1 MTTLEVKLNLSEQ
14 LARDAEAAGL
24 LKPKAI
30 ERLLRDAVRRNAL
43 RRFLAVANR
52 VKAAKVP
59 SMSLEAI
66 QAEVRAVRKSKRA
79 AGC

>member
-1 MTTLEVKLNLSEQ
+1 MTTLEVKLTLPEQ
-14 LARDAEAAGL
+14 LAKDLEATGL

-30 ERLLRDAVRRNAL
+30 ERLLREAARRRAL
-43 RRFLAVANR
+43 KRFLAVADR

-59 SMSLEAI
+59 PMSLTAI

-79 AGC
+79 AGR